1 MGPGIAVCQFSALI
15 LEEPSKIGD
24 IIRFTWLH
32 HSLPYSSSILRLPR
46 IFAPGYPHPVTQR
59 GVRSLSIFR
68 WDEDRACMIR
78 GVVKLL
84 TKTEDQDRPPTLQIS
99 RINTVG
105 CFRSSPV

>member
-15 LEEPSKIGD
+15 LEEPSKIGG

-46 IFAPGYPHPVTQR
+46 IFTPGYPHPVTQR

-68 WDEDRACMIR
+68 CDEDRACMIR
-78 GVVKLL
+78 DVVL
-84 TKTEDQDRPPTLQIS
+84 TLIESEESAASQGTGHVSPSTH
-99 RINTVG
+99 TVYRG
-105 CFRSSPV
+105 G